1 MNDESPFFQRIIV
14 YSIIDLVFVLLAS
27 SRTMFQ
33 LSNQVKS
40 NLDNLHNCHG
50 FSTFYLGPLHLECCI
65 SQFVTI
71 GGTVIRS
78 HILIQVCAHFNL
90 VKSRCPRPYLLIEPF
105 PRKSHVTSEVASV
118 HTFFILFLWCNRIHC
133 IWMEWQDPR
142 KQQSH
147 GRTWVWPARN
157 IATILSSESC
167 IQPGLAASRGNC
179 WFRDKVYWVHILLR
193 TKMNHGLGPGWSR
206 TIVDPVAGMS
216 GLDYYWGTLF
226 GMMGV

>member
-1 MNDESPFFQRIIV
+1 MCTYGQCTDRIHVDIFAISFCFHQFLYVFVVYIVITICVWNKLTDRRVYSILLSTPLWMNDESPYFQRIIV
-14 YSIIDLVFVLLAS
+14 YSIIDLVFVLPAS

-40 NLDNLHNCHG
+40 NLYNLHNCHG

-90 VKSRCPRPYLLIEPF
+90 VKSRCPRLYLLIEPC
-105 PRKSHVTSEVASV
+105 PKKVTCDHWSRISSH
-118 HTFFILFLWCNRIHC
+118 LFLWCNRIHC
-133 IWMEWQDPR
+133 IRMEWQDLR

-157 IATILSSESC
+157 MLQFSV
-167 IQPGLAASRGNC
+167 LKAASS
-179 WFRDKVYWVHILLR
+179 L
-193 TKMNHGLGPGWSR
+193 
-206 TIVDPVAGMS
+206 A
-216 GLDYYWGTLF
+216 
-226 GMMGV
+226 